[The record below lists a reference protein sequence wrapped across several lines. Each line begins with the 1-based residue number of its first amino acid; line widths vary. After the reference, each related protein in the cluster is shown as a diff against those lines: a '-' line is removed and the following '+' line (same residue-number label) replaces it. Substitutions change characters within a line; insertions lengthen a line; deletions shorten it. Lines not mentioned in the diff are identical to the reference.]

1 MEVEKKRDVTAV
13 LGSLATAMA
22 PPRLPPELISLIVAF
37 VEDTKT
43 LISASLAALCFLE
56 PCQKRLFRRLEI
68 SVMATLG
75 NRGPAHVVKFF
86 SKHPH
91 LAHYVTELGIAMGRS
106 YHASKLRPAAGDS
119 MAAALKLLQRVK
131 YLHIFTPNWI
141 AANWR
146 DFPSIVTEAVVSY
159 MDGLPANLDGITRI
173 RLTRL
178 GEIPEDLGRFVLARF
193 PVVSL
198 AHSAFLV
205 GGSGAR
211 TRATTTTLQRLSVL
225 FPDLIQP
232 STLRMLTRYSH
243 SLRVLV
249 LHGAF
254 PLNRLDRVGT
264 TLLELTGA
272 TPNLEY
278 LSIDLSASGGLNDGG
293 HQLGPH
299 AQTAVNTGPL
309 SCLAHLRHF
318 TIAFEYRYTWMR
330 TGLTPVTANLPT
342 FLAGLLRVV
351 NPAEYFPSLNT
362 LLLKVAV
369 LDASLQ
375 YEGSKPLYAIPKPL
389 SVLDDVLADFG
400 TRTRWVFLDS
410 PIERDASAS
419 AVQQLGRPMDARHSE
434 AFADALS
441 KALPTA
447 AANGLQVLY
456 DDDPWLAVMGEEK
469 FDF

>member
-1 MEVEKKRDVTAV
+1 
-13 LGSLATAMA
+13 
-22 PPRLPPELISLIVAF
+22 
-37 VEDTKT
+37 
-43 LISASLAALCFLE
+43 
-56 PCQKRLFRRLEI
+56 
-68 SVMATLG
+68 MATLG

-91 LAHYVTELGIAMGRS
+91 LARYVTELGIAMGRS
-106 YHASKLRPAAGDS
+106 YHASNLRPAAGGS
-119 MAAALKLLQRVK
+119 MAAALELLQRVK

-146 DFPSIVTEAVVSY
+146 DFPSIVTEAVISY
-159 MDGLPANLDGITRI
+159 MDGLPANLDEAVISYMDGLSANLDGIARI

-205 GGSGAR
+205 GSGPRVRA
-211 TRATTTTLQRLSVL
+211 ATTILQRLSVM
-225 FPDLIQP
+225 FPDLVQP
-232 STLRMLTRYSH
+232 ATLRMLTRY
-243 SLRVLV
+243 R
-249 LHGAF
+249 
-254 PLNRLDRVGT
+254 T
-264 TLLELTGA
+264 TLLELTA
-272 TPNLEY
+272 VTPKLEY

-299 AQTAVNTGPL
+299 AQTPANTGPL
-309 SCLAHLRHF
+309 PRLTHLRHF

-342 FLAGLLRVV
+342 FLTGLLRVV
-351 NPAEYFPSLNT
+351 NPAEHFPSLST

-375 YEGSKPLYAIPKPL
+375 YEESKPLYAIPKPL

-400 TRTRWVFLDS
+400 TRTRWVFLNS
-410 PIERDASAS
+410 PSERDASAS
-419 AVQQLGRPMDARHSE
+419 AVRQLGRPMDARHSE

-441 KALPTA
+441 EALPTTA
-447 AANGLQVLY
+447 GNGLQVLSN
-456 DDDPWLAVMGEEK
+456 DDPWVAAMGEEK